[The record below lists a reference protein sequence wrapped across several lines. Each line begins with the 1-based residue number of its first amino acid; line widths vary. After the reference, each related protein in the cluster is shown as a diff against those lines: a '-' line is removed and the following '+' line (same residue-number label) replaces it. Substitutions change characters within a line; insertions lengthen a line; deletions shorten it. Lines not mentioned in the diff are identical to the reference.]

1 MQMDAS
7 SLNQILHSFEIRDDR
22 MSLAEGEMKR
32 LNESFLRLREDLL
45 PIFRMVKESKP
56 LPTPD
61 LPLHVRSNSPPVP
74 SALSPSPTYY
84 STPSVATPQ
93 LIRKASKKNL
103 THHAPTSAHSP
114 SRNSHDWLDTT
125 SFYGTSGSVPKD
137 SRKAGTAYNTASA
150 GYGNGQY
157 SSSSSMKRQN
167 STGSTHHPDYS
178 STSVSTPSLSSSAS
192 MISVATS
199 STARTITPTLVSTS
213 GSIPS
218 NASARNVTPTLA
230 STAARSISSSNL
242 STQSSLKMSSNP
254 AGMSGLVSNGST
266 VSLASNAG
274 VPGGGSS
281 TSSYVS
287 LAGSKHSEPIKDFN
301 ISPDVPCY
309 KVLPLIARRHK
320 VRGDWRG
327 VGLVVCYDDQERM
340 IGLEEKPLAIYKE
353 LQQRGKNPI
362 FMIREDNGLKTD
374 SGFVVNGTP
383 GGLL

>member
-1 MQMDAS
+1 MDAS

-32 LNESFLRLREDLL
+32 LNENFLRLREDLL

-84 STPSVATPQ
+84 STPSVGTPQ
-93 LIRKASKKNL
+93 LIRKASKKSL
-103 THHAPTSAHSP
+103 AHHAPTSAHSP

-125 SFYGTSGSVPKD
+125 SFYSGTSGSISKD
-137 SRKAGTAYNTASA
+137 SRKGGTSYSAASA

-157 SSSSSMKRQN
+157 SGSVKRQD
-167 STGSTHHPDYS
+167 STGSTHHPEYS
-178 STSVSTPSLSSSAS
+178 ITSASTPSLSSSAS
-192 MISVATS
+192 IISVATS
-199 STARTITPTLVSTS
+199 STARTITPTLASTS
-213 GSIPS
+213 GSIAS
-218 NASARNVTPTLA
+218 NSSARNVTPTLA
-230 STAARSISSSNL
+230 STASRSISSGNL
-242 STQSSLKMSSNP
+242 SSQNSLKMSSNP
-254 AGMSGLVSNGST
+254 AVSGLVSNGGA
-266 VSLASNAG
+266 VSVASSAG
-274 VPGGGSS
+274 AAGAGGSS
-281 TSSYVS
+281 GGTSSYVS